1 MKPVI
6 IIAIAFVLLIPIPIF
21 AQEGS
26 RNMMEEYCLKNLQDD
41 PQCEN
46 FVSKKIEQNKASN
59 PIDVEQNKT
68 SNPIDDI
75 VQFILQIFRDIMP
88 EETMKDVSKTAKD
101 ATTETISKIKETID
115 EQLIPNH
122 LEPVDVTEDNIKKIP
137 VKIQE
142 QNQLGQPIINETEL
156 EKQVHSLTN
165 QYRIQ
170 NGLMALTWDDKLSN
184 IARSHSQDMASR
196 DYFSHDSP
204 EGKDPTDRGTS
215 QGYRCQ
221 KTIGNLIYSG
231 IAENIFQNN
240 LYDSVTIIGIVPI
253 HDWNSQDDLAK
264 STVDGWME
272 SPGHREN
279 ILTNTYDRE
288 GIGVEIASD
297 NKVYITQNF
306 C

>member
-1 MKPVI
+1 MGRWEDKPEDTPDDWRGWKGGKYDNRYGGRGHSKNRQYRSKTKSTTVGIVFLVI
-6 IIAIAFVLLIPIPIF
+6 IVGFGFVLWN
-21 AQEGS
+21 QG
-26 RNMMEEYCLKNLQDD
+26 
-41 PQCEN
+41 
-46 FVSKKIEQNKASN
+46 
-59 PIDVEQNKT
+59 
-68 SNPIDDI
+68 
-75 VQFILQIFRDIMP
+75 ILDTTIQTAP
-88 EETMKDVSKTAKD
+88 ETIQDVSKTAKD
-101 ATTETISKIKETID
+101 ITTETISKLRETID
-115 EQLIPNH
+115 EQLIQNH
-122 LEPVDVTEDNIKKIP
+122 LEPSDVTEDNIKKIP

-156 EKQVHSLTN
+156 EKQVHNLTN
-165 QYRIQ
+165 QYRTQ
-170 NGLMALTWDDKLSN
+170 NGLKALSWDDKLSN

-196 DYFSHDSP
+196 DYFSHDTP

-221 KTIGNLIYSG
+221 KTVGNLIYSG
-231 IAENIFQNN
+231 IAENLFQNN

-253 HDWNSQDDLAK
+253 HDWNSQDELAK

-279 ILTNTYDRE
+279 ILTKTYDRE

-297 NKVYITQNF
+297 DKVYITQDF